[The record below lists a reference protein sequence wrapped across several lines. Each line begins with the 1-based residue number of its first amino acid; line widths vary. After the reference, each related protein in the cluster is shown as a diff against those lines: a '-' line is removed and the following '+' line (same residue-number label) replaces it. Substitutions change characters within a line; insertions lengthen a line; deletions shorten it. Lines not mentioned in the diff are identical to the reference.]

1 MHKIPT
7 DAFDMLVTLEKRPF
21 ERAGREVVVRL
32 LDETLP
38 DGTKLVAA
46 SDPSYPPELA
56 ALEEHPAV
64 LVHEGD
70 LSLTERQLRVSI
82 VGSRDASDSARA
94 DARRVARELGP
105 HAGPSSSRGLPQAST
120 PPPTRA
126 RSRRG
131 VRRARSGAPSP
142 SWARRSLQPWPP
154 ANARLAR
161 RIAEYGLLISLAP
174 QVNGLS
180 FTDEER
186 AESLRARN
194 RAIAALGLGSLVM
207 AGKEGSST
215 LREVAFSLELG
226 HPVLLWHSIV
236 EEGEPWAIRLLEN
249 PPLDSQGR
257 PLVQT
262 VSSAADVEEALSPW
276 STVWWL

>member
-46 SDPSYPPELA
+46 SDPSYPPERA
-56 ALEEHPAV
+56 ALEEQPAV

-94 DARRVARELGP
+94 DARRVARELAARGAVVVSGLA
-105 HAGPSSSRGLPQAST
+105 AGNDTAAHEGALE
-120 PPPTRA
+120 A
-126 RSRRG
+126 RSP
-131 VRRARSGAPSP
+131 SGTVGRIIAVMGTPLS
-142 SWARRSLQPWPP
+142 QPWPP

-194 RAIAALGLGSLVM
+194 RAVAALGLGSLVM

-215 LREVAFSLELG
+215 LREVAFSLERG

>member
-1 MHKIPT
+1 
-7 DAFDMLVTLEKRPF
+7 MLLQCSVFLCGLAGLGFGPAKALF
-21 ERAGREVVVRL
+21 IFRAKGLQCRTHIVRL
-32 LDETLP
+32 I
-38 DGTKLVAA
+38 AA
-46 SDPSYPPELA
+46 K
-56 ALEEHPAV
+56 
-64 LVHEGD
+64 
-70 LSLTERQLRVSI
+70 
-82 VGSRDASDSARA
+82 
-94 DARRVARELGP
+94 
-105 HAGPSSSRGLPQAST
+105 
-120 PPPTRA
+120 
-126 RSRRG
+126 
-131 VRRARSGAPSP
+131 
-142 SWARRSLQPWPP
+142 
-154 ANARLAR
+154 ARLAR

-249 PPLDSQGR
+249 PLLDSQGR

>member
-1 MHKIPT
+1 MTTKRNLKTMNHDLHTGRPERGTI
-7 DAFDMLVTLEKRPF
+7 AF
-21 ERAGREVVVRL
+21 
-32 LDETLP
+32 P
-38 DGTKLVAA
+38 DGADFAPEMTPAQVGAYSTLALAHIGDGVYELMMRTALCAA
-46 SDPSYPPELA
+46 GLT
-56 ALEEHPAV
+56 AV
-64 LVHEGD
+64 TD
-70 LSLTERQLRVSI
+70 LHRETV
-82 VGSRDASDSARA
+82 
-94 DARRVARELGP
+94 RRVNAPAQARVAE
-105 HAGPSSSRGLPQAST
+105 AI
-120 PPPTRA
+120 
-126 RSRRG
+126 
-131 VRRARSGAPSP
+131 
-142 SWARRSLQPWPP
+142 QP
-154 ANARLAR
+154 AL
-161 RIAEYGLLISLAP
+161 
-174 QVNGLS
+174 
-180 FTDEER
+180 TDEER

>member
-46 SDPSYPPELA
+46 SDPSYPLELA

-94 DARRVARELGP
+94 DARHVARELAARGAVVVSGLA
-105 HAGPSSSRGLPQAST
+105 AGIDTAAHEGALE
-120 PPPTRA
+120 A
-126 RSRRG
+126 RSP
-131 VRRARSGAPSP
+131 SGTVGRPIAVMGTPLS
-142 SWARRSLQPWPP
+142 QPWPP

-161 RIAEYGLLISLAP
+161 RIAEYGMLISLAP

-180 FTDEER
+180 FTAEER
-186 AESLRARN
+186 AAGLRARN

-215 LREVAFSLELG
+215 LREVACSLELG

-236 EEGEPWAIRLLEN
+236 EAGEPWAIRLLEN

>member
-94 DARRVARELGP
+94 DARRVARELAARGAVVVSGLA
-105 HAGPSSSRGLPQAST
+105 AGIDTAAHEGALE
-120 PPPTRA
+120 A
-126 RSRRG
+126 RSP
-131 VRRARSGAPSP
+131 SGTVGRTIAVMGTPLS
-142 SWARRSLQPWPP
+142 QPWPP
-154 ANARLAR
+154 ARSDGFVRRGRGGGAVALEHRLVALMGGQGGKRTGPR
-161 RIAEYGLLISLAP
+161 RRSL
-174 QVNGLS
+174 NRKGKIH
-180 FTDEER
+180 FTMKD
-186 AESLRARN
+186 L
-194 RAIAALGLGSLVM
+194 
-207 AGKEGSST
+207 
-215 LREVAFSLELG
+215 
-226 HPVLLWHSIV
+226 
-236 EEGEPWAIRLLEN
+236 
-249 PPLDSQGR
+249 Q
-257 PLVQT
+257 
-262 VSSAADVEEALSPW
+262 
-276 STVWWL
+276 

>member
-82 VGSRDASDSARA
+82 VGSRDASD
-94 DARRVARELGP
+94 L
-105 HAGPSSSRGLPQAST
+105 
-120 PPPTRA
+120 
-126 RSRRG
+126 
-131 VRRARSGAPSP
+131 
-142 SWARRSLQPWPP
+142 SL
-154 ANARLAR
+154 
-161 RIAEYGLLISLAP
+161 IHI
-174 QVNGLS
+174 
-180 FTDEER
+180 
-186 AESLRARN
+186 
-194 RAIAALGLGSLVM
+194 
-207 AGKEGSST
+207 
-215 LREVAFSLELG
+215 
-226 HPVLLWHSIV
+226 
-236 EEGEPWAIRLLEN
+236 
-249 PPLDSQGR
+249 
-257 PLVQT
+257 
-262 VSSAADVEEALSPW
+262 
-276 STVWWL
+276 

>member
-94 DARRVARELGP
+94 DARRVARELAARGAVVVSGLA
-105 HAGPSSSRGLPQAST
+105 AG
-120 PPPTRA
+120 
-126 RSRRG
+126 
-131 VRRARSGAPSP
+131 
-142 SWARRSLQPWPP
+142 
-154 ANARLAR
+154 
-161 RIAEYGLLISLAP
+161 
-174 QVNGLS
+174 
-180 FTDEER
+180 
-186 AESLRARN
+186 
-194 RAIAALGLGSLVM
+194 
-207 AGKEGSST
+207 
-215 LREVAFSLELG
+215 
-226 HPVLLWHSIV
+226 
-236 EEGEPWAIRLLEN
+236 
-249 PPLDSQGR
+249 
-257 PLVQT
+257 
-262 VSSAADVEEALSPW
+262 
-276 STVWWL
+276 

>member
-46 SDPSYPPELA
+46 SDLSYPPELA

-82 VGSRDASDSARA
+82 VGSRDVSDSARA
-94 DARRVARELGP
+94 DARRVARELAARGAVVVSGLA
-105 HAGPSSSRGLPQAST
+105 AGIDTAAHEGALE
-120 PPPTRA
+120 A
-126 RSRRG
+126 RSP
-131 VRRARSGAPSP
+131 SGTVGRTIAVMGTPLS
-142 SWARRSLQPWPP
+142 QPWPP

-161 RIAEYGLLISLAP
+161 RMARLCRQHHLA
-174 QVNGLS
+174 QVSGLS

-236 EEGEPWAIRLLEN
+236 EAGEPWAIRLLED
-249 PPLDSQGR
+249 PPLDSQER
-257 PLVQT
+257 ALVQM

>member
-1 MHKIPT
+1 MCI
-7 DAFDMLVTLEKRPF
+7 
-21 ERAGREVVVRL
+21 
-32 LDETLP
+32 
-38 DGTKLVAA
+38 
-46 SDPSYPPELA
+46 
-56 ALEEHPAV
+56 
-64 LVHEGD
+64 
-70 LSLTERQLRVSI
+70 
-82 VGSRDASDSARA
+82 RDS
-94 DARRVARELGP
+94 
-105 HAGPSSSRGLPQAST
+105 
-120 PPPTRA
+120 
-126 RSRRG
+126 
-131 VRRARSGAPSP
+131 
-142 SWARRSLQPWPP
+142 
-154 ANARLAR
+154 
-161 RIAEYGLLISLAP
+161 
-174 QVNGLS
+174 GLS

-249 PPLDSQGR
+249 PLLDSQGR

>member
-1 MHKIPT
+1 MHKTPT

-56 ALEEHPAV
+56 ALEEQPAV

-94 DARRVARELGP
+94 DARRVARELAARGAVVVSGLA
-105 HAGPSSSRGLPQAST
+105 AGIDTAAHEGALE
-120 PPPTRA
+120 A
-126 RSRRG
+126 RSP
-131 VRRARSGAPSP
+131 SGTVGRTIAVMGTPLS
-142 SWARRSLQPWPP
+142 QPWPP
-154 ANARLAR
+154 VNARLAR

-236 EEGEPWAIRLLEN
+236 EAGEPWAIRLLEN

>member
-1 MHKIPT
+1 M
-7 DAFDMLVTLEKRPF
+7 
-21 ERAGREVVVRL
+21 
-32 LDETLP
+32 
-38 DGTKLVAA
+38 
-46 SDPSYPPELA
+46 S
-56 ALEEHPAV
+56 PA
-64 LVHEGD
+64 
-70 LSLTERQLRVSI
+70 
-82 VGSRDASDSARA
+82 
-94 DARRVARELGP
+94 
-105 HAGPSSSRGLPQAST
+105 
-120 PPPTRA
+120 
-126 RSRRG
+126 
-131 VRRARSGAPSP
+131 ARSGITASLILGIGRALGETMAVVMVAGNAPAYP
-142 SWARRSLQPWPP
+142 SGLFSSFRVLTANIVMEMGYAGEVQEGALVATGVILLLFVLAVNLLFGAISSRAVRRISSRQPRGKRPARESRLRGS
-154 ANARLAR
+154 AARLAR

-249 PPLDSQGR
+249 PLLDSQGR

>member
-56 ALEEHPAV
+56 ALEKHPAV

-94 DARRVARELGP
+94 DVRRVARELAARGAVVVSGLA
-105 HAGPSSSRGLPQAST
+105 AGIDTAAHEGALE
-120 PPPTRA
+120 A
-126 RSRRG
+126 RSP
-131 VRRARSGAPSP
+131 SGTVGRTIAVMGTPLS
-142 SWARRSLQPWPP
+142 QPWPP

>member
-32 LDETLP
+32 LDETLH

-94 DARRVARELGP
+94 DARRVARELAARGAVVVSGLA
-105 HAGPSSSRGLPQAST
+105 AGIDTAAHEGALE
-120 PPPTRA
+120 A
-126 RSRRG
+126 RSP
-131 VRRARSGAPSP
+131 SGTVGRTIAVMGTPLS
-142 SWARRSLQPWPP
+142 QPWPP

>member
-70 LSLTERQLRVSI
+70 LSLTERQLRV
-82 VGSRDASDSARA
+82 
-94 DARRVARELGP
+94 ARELAARGAVVVSGLA
-105 HAGPSSSRGLPQAST
+105 AGIDTAAHEGALE
-120 PPPTRA
+120 A
-126 RSRRG
+126 RSP
-131 VRRARSGAPSP
+131 SGTVGRTIAVMGTPLS
-142 SWARRSLQPWPP
+142 QPWPP

-215 LREVAFSLELG
+215 LHEVAFSLELG

>member
-94 DARRVARELGP
+94 DARRVARELAARGAVVVSGLA
-105 HAGPSSSRGLPQAST
+105 AGIDTAAHEGALE
-120 PPPTRA
+120 A
-126 RSRRG
+126 RSP
-131 VRRARSGAPSP
+131 SGTVGRTIAVMGTPLS
-142 SWARRSLQPWPP
+142 QPWPP

-186 AESLRARN
+186 GEPSRTQPRDRGPRARKSGDGGKGGLEHPARGRVLA
-194 RAIAALGLGSLVM
+194 RAWTPRAA
-207 AGKEGSST
+207 
-215 LREVAFSLELG
+215 VA
-226 HPVLLWHSIV
+226 
-236 EEGEPWAIRLLEN
+236 
-249 PPLDSQGR
+249 LDRRGGR
-257 PLVQT
+257 AVGDQA
-262 VSSAADVEEALSPW
+262 S
-276 STVWWL
+276 

>member
-94 DARRVARELGP
+94 DARRVARELAARGAVVVSGLA
-105 HAGPSSSRGLPQAST
+105 AGIDTAAHEGALEA
-120 PPPTRA
+120 
-126 RSRRG
+126 
-131 VRRARSGAPSP
+131 RARSGAPSP
-142 SWARRSLQPWPP
+142 SWGRRSRSPGRPP
-154 ANARLAR
+154 
-161 RIAEYGLLISLAP
+161 
-174 QVNGLS
+174 
-180 FTDEER
+180 TR
-186 AESLRARN
+186 ALRAASPN
-194 RAIAALGLGSLVM
+194 TAC
-207 AGKEGSST
+207 SSRSP
-215 LREVAFSLELG
+215 LR
-226 HPVLLWHSIV
+226 
-236 EEGEPWAIRLLEN
+236 
-249 PPLDSQGR
+249 
-257 PLVQT
+257 
-262 VSSAADVEEALSPW
+262 
-276 STVWWL
+276 

>member
-94 DARRVARELGP
+94 DARRVAREL
-105 HAGPSSSRGLPQAST
+105 A
-120 PPPTRA
+120 A
-126 RSRRG
+126 R
-131 VRRARSGAPSP
+131 
-142 SWARRSLQPWPP
+142 
-154 ANARLAR
+154 
-161 RIAEYGLLISLAP
+161 
-174 QVNGLS
+174 
-180 FTDEER
+180 
-186 AESLRARN
+186 
-194 RAIAALGLGSLVM
+194 GLGSLVM